1 MALRKFKGSLL
12 CNYRYD
18 TQHDCVVSLRTGSPL
33 HMKWSRANGH
43 SMRRISLTSKNGV
56 KTSYSYD
63 DIISMLEDDPETSAS
78 ASSFELHMIAPPFE
92 YVLFSTKHQC
102 SQYFFANTNIREALQ
117 RFARRGVVLD
127 PTEIQILNTWTGKV
141 SQLAVKVVE
150 TYTLVQK

>member
-1 MALRKFKGSLL
+1 MALRKFKDTLL

-18 TQHDCVVSLRTGSPL
+18 TQHDCVVSLRSGTPL
-33 HMKWSRANGH
+33 HMKWSRANGC

-56 KTSYSYD
+56 KSSYSYD
-63 DIISMLEDDPETSAS
+63 DIISMLEDDPESA
-78 ASSFELHMIAPPFE
+78 AGTSSFELNMIAPPFE

-102 SQYFFANTNIREALQ
+102 SQYFFANTTIQEALQ

-127 PTEIQILNTWTGKV
+127 PKEIQILNTWTGKV